1 MKITFL
7 MMTLFSNVFSF
18 IYKPIYPNK
27 FTLFYKKNY
36 PLSVKYYEELIK
48 RLNSKNITIR
58 DQTILNSDHINNLNQ
73 THGPKIKI
81 ILNKKNILEALT
93 GSNFE
98 NINENNEEEEDDF
111 YKQNYKTKNFEV
123 IKKSNYNFNQIGG
136 YQNVKEEL
144 KQCIDILKNYE
155 KYTQYNVRIPKGL
168 ILEGPPGTGKT
179 LIAKA
184 LAGEAKCAFIA
195 ISGSDFQEKYVGVG
209 SKRIKDLFQLAKK
222 NIPCIIFIDEIDAL
236 CRKRSSDGEMSS
248 SEKDNTLNSLLV
260 ELDGFKNNTGIFL
273 VAATNRIDLL
283 DNAFTR
289 PGRIDKKIF
298 IGLPDSLTREA
309 IIKIHIEGKPHDD
322 TIILND
328 LIDFTEGLT
337 GAQIENLLNEAMLNA
352 LRSNKTYFS
361 FYDIDFI
368 INKMMAGWQP
378 IEHEFTNDII
388 NHIAIHEMGHAIVGL
403 LSKHH
408 SKMSKV
414 VINLSSPKSP
424 GYTVFKSS
432 TTNIYI
438 RESLFEH
445 LMILL
450 AGRIA
455 EEVFYNVSV
464 TNGAINDFQEALKL
478 AEKMVLYYGMG
489 TQVIYPSSSEKYK
502 ELIDNDVIRL
512 INDAYKCSELII
524 RNSKDLIFETSEILK
539 KEKILKSETIK
550 DIMDTKYKNIMEYRI
565 DVE

>member
-18 IYKPIYPNK
+18 IYKPIYPNR

-222 NIPCIIFIDEIDAL
+222 
-236 CRKRSSDGEMSS
+236 
-248 SEKDNTLNSLLV
+248 
-260 ELDGFKNNTGIFL
+260 IFL
-273 VAATNRIDLL
+273 V
-283 DNAFTR
+283 
-289 PGRIDKKIF
+289 
-298 IGLPDSLTREA
+298 
-309 IIKIHIEGKPHDD
+309 
-322 TIILND
+322 
-328 LIDFTEGLT
+328 
-337 GAQIENLLNEAMLNA
+337 
-352 LRSNKTYFS
+352 
-361 FYDIDFI
+361 
-368 INKMMAGWQP
+368 
-378 IEHEFTNDII
+378 
-388 NHIAIHEMGHAIVGL
+388 
-403 LSKHH
+403 
-408 SKMSKV
+408 
-414 VINLSSPKSP
+414 
-424 GYTVFKSS
+424 
-432 TTNIYI
+432 
-438 RESLFEH
+438 
-445 LMILL
+445 
-450 AGRIA
+450 
-455 EEVFYNVSV
+455 
-464 TNGAINDFQEALKL
+464 
-478 AEKMVLYYGMG
+478 LY
-489 TQVIYPSSSEKYK
+489 
-502 ELIDNDVIRL
+502 L
-512 INDAYKCSELII
+512 
-524 RNSKDLIFETSEILK
+524 
-539 KEKILKSETIK
+539 
-550 DIMDTKYKNIMEYRI
+550 
-565 DVE
+565 